1 MEDTDT
7 PKLTWHFFRNGTLY
21 LNIAR
26 PGDAISIEI
35 TLDTIQ
41 IHACAC
47 LIVKD
52 HRGNLVKL
60 EREFA
65 RGEIS

>member
-1 MEDTDT
+1 MPDT
-7 PKLTWHFFRNGTLY
+7 PKLTYHFFRNGTLY
-21 LNIAR
+21 LDIER

-35 TLDTIQ
+35 TLDTIRVQ
-41 IHACAC
+41 ACAC

-60 EREFA
+60 EREFT